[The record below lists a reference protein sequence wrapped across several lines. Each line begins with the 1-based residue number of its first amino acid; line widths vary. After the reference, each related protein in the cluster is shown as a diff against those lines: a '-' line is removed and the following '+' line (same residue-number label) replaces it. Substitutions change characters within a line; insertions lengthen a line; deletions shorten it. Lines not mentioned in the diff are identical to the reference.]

1 MLAGQPSKVTGVLA
15 RTIGWIA
22 LVGGLTSALTFY
34 MVFHWLFPEGPLGLV
49 VALPIATVSAMVFAV
64 TQVSGKKLMEHGTN
78 VAQTT
83 REQAIFALAQK
94 LNGRV
99 RVVDVSRALGTN
111 DRDADATLTVMAKK
125 FDEQMSVDFDDQGTL
140 VYVFPHID
148 LEYRTRIADPRT
160 RVVTTDDAIQHN
172 FEEFV
177 ANESKRA
184 QERH

>member
-22 LVGGLTSALTFY
+22 LVGGLTIALTFY
-34 MVFHWLFPEGPLGLV
+34 LVFHWLFPEGPLGYV
-49 VALPIATVSAMVFAV
+49 VALPLAAVSAMVFAV
-64 TQVSGKKLMEHGTN
+64 TQVSGKKLMEHGSK

-94 LNGRV
+94 LNGRL
-99 RVVDVSRALGTN
+99 RVVDVSKALGIT
-111 DRDADATLTVMAKK
+111 DRDADATLTSMAKN

-148 LEYRTRIADPRT
+148 LDYRTRIADPRT
-160 RVVTTDDAIQHN
+160 RVVATDEHAQQN
-172 FEEFV
+172 FDEFV
-177 ANESKRA
+177 AAESKRA
-184 QERH
+184 QQRH